1 MAKIARIL
9 MPAAALVAG
18 LAAGSGTAYAT
29 AQYLGLHGGKK
40 AAPEAVDTVF
50 VPTGPIMAPLVFP
63 DGRLAG
69 YVSFQVQLEVETDR
83 GEEISPPVTRG
94 SGVQKPCGG
103 LAGPSGD
110 PCREGNR
117 EAAPSPFVDPHR
129 HGDHRL
135 PLRAAPR
142 SRFRVPPPRG
152 PRPAPR
158 RS

>member
-18 LAAGSGTAYAT
+18 LAAGGGTAYAT

-69 YVSFQVQLEVETDR
+69 YVSFQVQLEVETGR
-83 GEEISPPVTRG
+83 GEEISERIPLLLDAVNMRTYRTPMA
-94 SGVQKPCGG
+94 SGPDGMLPN
-103 LAGPSGD
+103 LATFHKVLD
-110 PCREGNR
+110 QAAR
-117 EAAPSPFVDPHR
+117 EAFGPDVVKRSVITQ
-129 HGDHRL
+129 
-135 PLRAAPR
+135 AAP
-142 SRFRVPPPRG
+142 V
-152 PRPAPR
+152 
-158 RS
+158 